1 MSTNII
7 LEIPTPNEWMRICR
21 SQLCYYFPK
30 HYSDNKD
37 NIEKNWNALVQSAN
51 NGSKLDQ
58 ALLAKWLLDQDR
70 DEEAVPYMIM
80 VHNKMDFYFD
90 YDLGVFY
97 EYGEAGLPKDL
108 GIALKLYSNPA
119 VLCEDVPSM
128 IKLGHFYE
136 EGLGTPIDMK
146 EAMLW
151 YEEAFDKGDE
161 LAGLTIGIRYAQG
174 YHGLKKNKK
183 KALALLKQAAQSS
196 DPEIADIA
204 SEWLANKKNW

>member
-1 MSTNII
+1 MEIN
-7 LEIPTPNEWMRICR
+7 LNIPTAAEWMRLCP
-21 SQLCYYFPK
+21 SQISFVFSKYY
-30 HYSDNKD
+30 SENKD
-37 NIEKNWNALVQSAN
+37 KVVNNWNNFVQSAN
-51 NGSKLDQ
+51 NGTILDQ
-58 ALLAKWLLDQDR
+58 ALIAKWLLDNDR
-70 DEEAVPYMIM
+70 NEEAVPYMIM

-90 YDLGVFY
+90 YDLGEFY

-151 YEEAFDKGDE
+151 YKEAFDKGDE
-161 LAGLTIGIRYAQG
+161 LAGITIGIRYAQG

-183 KALALLKQAAQSS
+183 KALALLKQAAKSS

>member
-1 MSTNII
+1 MEIN
-7 LEIPTPNEWMRICR
+7 LNIPTAAEWMRLCP
-21 SQLCYYFPK
+21 SQISFVFSKYY
-30 HYSDNKD
+30 SENKD
-37 NIEKNWNALVQSAN
+37 KVVNNWNNFVQSAN
-51 NGSKLDQ
+51 NGTILDQ
-58 ALLAKWLLDQDR
+58 ALIAKWLLDNDR
-70 DEEAVPYMIM
+70 NEEAVPYMIM

-90 YDLGVFY
+90 YDLGEFY

-151 YEEAFDKGDE
+151 YKEAFDKGDE

>member
-1 MSTNII
+1 MEIN
-7 LEIPTPNEWMRICR
+7 LNIPTAAEWMRLCP
-21 SQLCYYFPK
+21 SQISFVFSKYY
-30 HYSDNKD
+30 SENKD
-37 NIEKNWNALVQSAN
+37 KVVNNWNNFVQSAN
-51 NGSKLDQ
+51 NGTILDQ
-58 ALLAKWLLDQDR
+58 ALIAKWLLDNDR
-70 DEEAVPYMIM
+70 NEEAVPYMIM

-90 YDLGVFY
+90 YDLGEFY

-151 YEEAFDKGDE
+151 YEEAFDKTKSLE
-161 LAGLTIGIRYAQG
+161 
-174 YHGLKKNKK
+174 
-183 KALALLKQAAQSS
+183 
-196 DPEIADIA
+196 EID
-204 SEWLANKKNW
+204 

>member
-1 MSTNII
+1 
-7 LEIPTPNEWMRICR
+7 
-21 SQLCYYFPK
+21 
-30 HYSDNKD
+30 
-37 NIEKNWNALVQSAN
+37 
-51 NGSKLDQ
+51 
-58 ALLAKWLLDQDR
+58 
-70 DEEAVPYMIM
+70 
-80 VHNKMDFYFD
+80 
-90 YDLGVFY
+90 
-97 EYGEAGLPKDL
+97 
-108 GIALKLYSNPA
+108 
-119 VLCEDVPSM
+119 M

-183 KALALLKQAAQSS
+183 KALALLKQAAKSS

-204 SEWLANKKNW
+204 SEWLANKNKW